1 MIFSAHRRIH
11 LVRKD
16 AEPNQEVEDVMMEV
30 SQITE
35 VLLGLLH
42 NCSAASGPREVRL
55 NGGAQ
60 EFENMGSGL
69 STAEDLELVEVSR
82 HNPNPNGRSEQER
95 RLHKQL

>member
-1 MIFSAHRRIH
+1 MISSAHCSIR

-16 AEPNQEVEDVMMEV
+16 AEPNQEMDNVMMEV
-30 SQITE
+30 SEITD

-42 NCSAASGPREVRL
+42 NCSAASGPCEVRL

-60 EFENMGSGL
+60 EFENMGSRL
-69 STAEDLELVEVSR
+69 STAEDLELVEFSR
-82 HNPNPNGRSEQER
+82 HNSNPNGRSEQER